1 MESTVN
7 SSPPPSK
14 RLRILCAVLHRP
26 CTYHRFV
33 HTSPSSLLQS
43 VTLFVNGG
51 FRWRRSKGKKEKEK
65 ERKKK
70 GERSPIARTKL
81 FCRFWP
87 FRRECRVDSCANRV
101 QPIHRGEWHCKGQSV
116 ARNVFATTTI
126 KWTTWFCSRNWNY
139 RIYVGDIYEAEP
151 LAHHRVSK
159 PGRLISSR
167 VHGAPPATGN
177 QIVAIRNDFSIT
189 RLFAFFADNSSSRIL
204 ERCWGGRKDLNFEGC
219 YRRGGEGSGFV
230 EVEEREECKRLSFM
244 NGQSYREWED

>member
-1 MESTVN
+1 MTQ
-7 SSPPPSK
+7 
-14 RLRILCAVLHRP
+14 I
-26 CTYHRFV
+26 T
-33 HTSPSSLLQS
+33 
-43 VTLFVNGG
+43 
-51 FRWRRSKGKKEKEK
+51 GKKEKEK

>member
-1 MESTVN
+1 MTQ
-7 SSPPPSK
+7 
-14 RLRILCAVLHRP
+14 I
-26 CTYHRFV
+26 T
-33 HTSPSSLLQS
+33 
-43 VTLFVNGG
+43 
-51 FRWRRSKGKKEKEK
+51 GKKEKEK

-167 VHGAPPATGN
+167 VHGAPLLPATRSSRYVTIF
-177 QIVAIRNDFSIT
+177 QLRVYSH
-189 RLFAFFADNSSSRIL
+189 SSRIIRRV
-204 ERCWGGRKDLNFEGC
+204 EFWKDAERKDLNFEGC
-219 YRRGGEGSGFV
+219 YRREGEGSGFV

>member
-1 MESTVN
+1 MTQ
-7 SSPPPSK
+7 
-14 RLRILCAVLHRP
+14 I
-26 CTYHRFV
+26 T
-33 HTSPSSLLQS
+33 
-43 VTLFVNGG
+43 
-51 FRWRRSKGKKEKEK
+51 GKKEKEK

-167 VHGAPPATGN
+167 VHGAPLLPATRSSRYVTIF
-177 QIVAIRNDFSIT
+177 QLRVYSH
-189 RLFAFFADNSSSRIL
+189 SSRIIRRV
-204 ERCWGGRKDLNFEGC
+204 EFWKDAEGGGKILISR
-219 YRRGGEGSGFV
+219 V
-230 EVEEREECKRLSFM
+230 VIVERERGVDSSKLKRGRSASASRLWM
-244 NGQSYREWED
+244 GNRIVNGRINIWARDERVGETIIENREEFTMIYVMGFCS